1 MSEKIKLNI
10 AGMSCVNCSNAIERV
25 AKKTQGVLS
34 ASVNFADGSGEFEIS
49 QPAVREIL
57 EAKIKK
63 LGYEIA
69 QDYEEFE
76 LKQSA
81 RLKAMERKFIFTV
94 AVSVAIMAL
103 ETLGARSVF
112 KDALMLIL
120 AFVAL
125 AYGGREFFT
134 HALSAV
140 RNKNYDMNVLVALGT
155 ASAFIYSL
163 IVFLFQKFLPPELN
177 NMYVSGSSMIIGF
190 VLLGKYL
197 EERSKARAGDYLKT
211 LLKISPKTAL
221 LIKPDGQNEEVEVS
235 KLNAGDIVVVKN
247 GYNVPCDGVIVQG
260 GAEID
265 ASTLTGE
272 SLPAYK
278 EVGDAVFAGTSNVN
292 GYISVKVLKRSN
304 ATMLSQILSLLNEAS
319 AKKMPVSRFADR
331 AANIFVPSVVAISIL
346 TFIVWI
352 IASGNFAYA
361 ASNAICVLIISCPCA
376 LGLAV
381 PIGIISALARG
392 AKEGII
398 VKNPEIIEI
407 MHEIKTVAF
416 DKTGTL
422 TSGQIG
428 VKSSDLSDADLLLVA
443 SVEALSEHPISK
455 AIVKF
460 AEQNCVKPLKI
471 GGKFENIAGL
481 GVKYRDENNLI
492 IIGNEKLLASEGVE
506 LNNEQKAKISRAS
519 QSCASVALTAINGEF
534 RGILSL
540 SDELKQDAAQTISG
554 FKSLGVKTAILS
566 GDNQSAV
573 SRVAAEIGA
582 DEFYASMLPGEKFE
596 RIKEL
601 GARGKVMFVGDGV
614 NDSASLKL
622 ADVGVAMNSGS
633 DVAKGAGDVVLIKND
648 VKGALNLLKL
658 GFATMKIIRQNL
670 FWAFGY
676 NAICI
681 PIAAGALYPA
691 FGMLLDPAY
700 GALAMCF
707 SSVTVVL
714 NSIRLRFLKF

>member
-49 QPAVREIL
+49 HPAVREIL

-81 RLKAMERKFIFTV
+81 RLKAMERKFIFTI

-177 NMYVSGSSMIIGF
+177 NMYVSGSAMIIGF

-381 PIGIISALARG
+381 PISIIGALARG

-481 GVKYRDENNLI
+481 GVKYQDENNLI

-506 LNNEQKAKISRAS
+506 LNNEQKAKISRVS
-519 QSCASVALTAINGEF
+519 QGCASVALAAINGEF

-540 SDELKQDAAQTISG
+540 GDELKQDAAQTING